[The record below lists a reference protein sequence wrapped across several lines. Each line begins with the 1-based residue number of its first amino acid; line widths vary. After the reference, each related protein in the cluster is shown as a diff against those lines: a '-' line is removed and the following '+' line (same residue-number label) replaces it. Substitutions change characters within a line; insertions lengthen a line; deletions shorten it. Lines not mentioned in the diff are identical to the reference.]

1 MIQPQLQT
9 NRDLRMVELRK
20 RKAHLQDPLIS
31 PPLKKRNSVP
41 SAVDPEKNVAPAA
54 GDSFSVELVPGDII
68 NVNGFGG
75 DISIHTGEKTT
86 LKSLLENSQN
96 GVILFTY
103 PKASTPGCESLFLLP
118 LPCVS
123 TCIYCP
129 ITNFLLCWTN
139 ICQVPLKLVYSGT
152 TIRH

>member
-1 MIQPQLQT
+1 
-9 NRDLRMVELRK
+9 MVELRK

-41 SAVDPEKNVAPAA
+41 SAEKNVAPATR
-54 GDSFSVELVPGDII
+54 DSFSVELVPGDII
-68 NVNGFGG
+68 NINGFGG

-118 LPCVS
+118 CVS

-129 ITNFLLCWTN
+129 VTNFLLCWTK
-139 ICQVPLKLVYSGT
+139 ICQVPIKLVYSGT
-152 TIRH
+152 TIRR